1 MLKSIRP
8 TVKGL
13 PTSVIC
19 YLLAIVE
26 WVEFRFINGARM
38 LGIFTQKLLTI
49 EKRKYIVTVYMKALS
64 NL

>member
-1 MLKSIRP
+1 MGRIQ
-8 TVKGL
+8 V
-13 PTSVIC
+13 
-19 YLLAIVE
+19 Y
-26 WVEFRFINGARM
+26 NGARV